1 MDAPGFRTADSPR
14 LSAEALEQRKAG
26 QQRLIAVGGILG
38 ALAAA
43 SCYVVPFALFTLG
56 ISGAWISNLTALEP
70 YQPIF
75 AAVTFGFLG
84 YGFYLVYRRPK
95 RPEPM
100 TAIAPNRVR
109 AASPRSGSGAR
120 LCWLQ
125 SRSGSRNSPRCSSD
139 RYRKRSDPMIRHLAA
154 TAILAF
160 VLSPLSAQAADKTV
174 VLSVTNANCNSV
186 PRS

>member
-1 MDAPGFRTADSPR
+1 MDAPGFRTAVSPR
-14 LSAEALEQRKAG
+14 LSAEALEQREAG

-43 SCYVVPFALFTLG
+43 SCCVVPFALFTLG

-95 RPEPM
+95 AACADVAYCAKPSSGR
-100 TAIAPNRVR
+100 TAKIGLWTATVLVVIALGFP
-109 AASPRSGSGAR
+109 
-120 LCWLQ
+120 
-125 SRSGSRNSPRCSSD
+125 
-139 RYRKRSDPMIRHLAA
+139 KLA
-154 TAILAF
+154 
-160 VLSPLSAQAADKTV
+160 PLF
-174 VLSVTNANCNSV
+174 L
-186 PRS
+186 